1 MLNYSKLIGKLQEI
15 IKKRPAVS
23 VAVMAVF
30 LLAIWGFFSLFTG
43 EDAQSS
49 IPIYTVKQGPLKI
62 SITET
67 GTIQP
72 AEKVIVKN
80 QVEGST
86 TIVYIVDEGTK
97 VKKGD
102 LMMELDSSSLS
113 DKKVDQ
119 EISVQNADA
128 SRIDANEN
136 YEVSKNQAQSD
147 IESAQLTYDF
157 AQLDLKKYIEGEYP
171 DQLKEA
177 ESNITVA
184 KEELAQAEDTLEW
197 SKKLYEEGYLSE
209 SELEKDT
216 LSYTQ
221 KQLSVELK
229 EAAKELLVN
238 YTYKRQLAKLESD
251 VTQAKA
257 ALERTTRKAKANV
270 AQAEANKAAKQAEYE
285 RQVAKLKK
293 IENQLA
299 ATKIY
304 APADGTII
312 YATSAEQ
319 SRSRFGGQT
328 EPLKLGNSVRERQ
341 ELIHLPTTKGF
352 TVSISIPESSIDK
365 VKVGLPALITVDTI
379 PNVVYTGKVTY
390 VSNVVN
396 AQNAFMNPDL
406 KVYDTTITLEN
417 GGDMDL
423 LRSGMSCTAEVVIDQ
438 YENATYVPVQAVMS
452 VGGKQTVYIVKGSKL
467 KPRQVET
474 GLDNNIVIRI
484 ASGLEPGEIVSLSP
498 PLEQAEV
505 VQQNFEKLS
514 DVDTSNSATDA
525 SAGGQNAGPQA
536 VPNMSEGNN
545 NQGPSQEQQGGM
557 PSGQGQQGGMPSGQQ
572 GQRGNLISNFD
583 KDSDGKVSKSEFT
596 GPENAFSRFD
606 QDGDGYITAT
616 EASQMMQQMGSR
628 GNQDQGQT
636 QGDNQNQ
643 NQGNNQRGDQDSETR
658 YSTSGSTSESSDGG
672 PSGGFPS
679 GGFPS
684 GGGMPGGF

>member
-1 MLNYSKLIGKLQEI
+1 MLNYSKLFGKLQEI

-23 VAVMAVF
+23 VAGIAVLVFVLWGVM
-30 LLAIWGFFSLFTG
+30 SLFSG

-49 IPIYTVKQGPLKI
+49 IPTYTAKQGPLKI

-80 QVEGST
+80 EVEGST
-86 TIVYIVDEGTK
+86 TIVSIVEEGTK

-102 LMMELDSSSLS
+102 LMMELDSSTLS

-147 IESAQLTYDF
+147 IESAKLAYEF

-171 DQLKEA
+171 DQLKES

-184 KEELAQAEDTLEW
+184 EEEVAQAKDTLDW
-197 SKKLYEEGYLSE
+197 SKKLYEEGYLSQ

-229 EAAKELLVN
+229 KAAKDLLVN
-238 YTYKRQLAKLESD
+238 YTNKRQLAKLESD

-328 EPLKLGNSVRERQ
+328 EPLKLGNSVKERQ
-341 ELIHLPTTKGF
+341 DLIHLPTTKGF
-352 TVSISIPESSIDK
+352 TVSISVPESSIDK
-365 VKVGLPALITVDTI
+365 VKIGLPVLITVDTI

-406 KVYDTTITLEN
+406 KVYDTTIAMEN

-438 YENATYVPVQAVMS
+438 YEKATYIPVQAVMS
-452 VGGKQTVYIVKGSKL
+452 VGGKPTVYVVKGSKL
-467 KPRQVET
+467 KPRTVET
-474 GLDNNIVIRI
+474 GMDNNIVIRI
-484 ASGLEPGEIVSLSP
+484 ASGLEPGEVVSLSP
-498 PLEQAEV
+498 PLAQAAVSEQS
-505 VQQNFEKLS
+505 FEKLS
-514 DVDTSNSATDA
+514 DVEVPETATDA
-525 SAGGQNAGPQA
+525 TAGGEEGSQGTPAPAAAGGNDSQDSSQGRGTGTMPA
-536 VPNMSEGNN
+536 VQS
-545 NQGPSQEQQGGM
+545 QGG
-557 PSGQGQQGGMPSGQQ
+557 STPSGQQ
-572 GQRGNLISNFD
+572 GQGGGNMITRFD
-583 KDSDGKVSKSEFT
+583 KDSDGKVSKSEFS
-596 GPENAFSRFD
+596 GPENFFSQID
-606 QDGDGYITAT
+606 KDGDGFITST
-616 EASQMMQQMGSR
+616 EASQMQMGQRPS
-628 GNQDQGQT
+628 GNQG
-636 QGDNQNQ
+636 Q
-643 NQGNNQRGDQDSETR
+643 NQGTNQGVNQGANQGSSQDSDTR
-658 YSTSGSTSESSDGG
+658 YSTSGSTSDSTEGG
-672 PSGGFPS
+672 SMPGG
-679 GGFPS
+679 GGGG

>member
-1 MLNYSKLIGKLQEI
+1 MSNYSKLFGKLQEI

-23 VAVMAVF
+23 LAGIAVLVF
-30 LLAIWGFFSLFTG
+30 VLWGVLSLFSG

-49 IPIYTVKQGPLKI
+49 IPIYTAKQGPLKI

-80 QVEGST
+80 EVEGST
-86 TIVYIVDEGTK
+86 TIVFIVEEGTK

-102 LMMELDSSSLS
+102 LMMELDSSTLS

-147 IESAQLTYDF
+147 IESAKLAYEF

-184 KEELAQAEDTLEW
+184 EEEVAQAKDTLDW
-197 SKKLYEEGYLSE
+197 SKKLYEEGYLSQ

-229 EAAKELLVN
+229 QAAKDLLVD
-238 YTYKRQLAKLESD
+238 YTNKRQLAKLQSD

-293 IENQLA
+293 IEIQLT

-328 EPLKLGNSVRERQ
+328 EPLKLGNSVKERQ

-352 TVSISIPESSIDK
+352 TVSISVPESSIDK
-365 VKVGLPALITVDTI
+365 MKLGLPALITVDTI

-406 KVYDTTITLEN
+406 KVYDTTITMEN

-438 YENATYVPVQAVMS
+438 YENATYIPVQAVMS
-452 VGGKQTVYIVKGSKL
+452 VGGKPTVYVVKGSKL
-467 KPRQVET
+467 KPRTVET

-484 ASGLEPGEIVSLSP
+484 ASGLEPGETVSLSP
-498 PLEQAEV
+498 PLAQAAVVEQS
-505 VQQNFEKLS
+505 FEKLS
-514 DVDTSNSATDA
+514 DVDVPETATDA
-525 SAGGQNAGPQA
+525 AAGGQNAGSQGIPAAAGGNDSQDSSQGRGS
-536 VPNMSEGNN
+536 MSSE
-545 NQGPSQEQQGGM
+545 QGQGGN
-557 PSGQGQQGGMPSGQQ
+557 MPSGQQ
-572 GQRGNLISNFD
+572 GQQGQGGGNMITRFD
-583 KDSDGKVSKSEFT
+583 KDSDGKVSKAEFS
-596 GPENAFSRFD
+596 GPENFFSQID
-606 QDGDGYITAT
+606 KDGDGYITAT
-616 EASQMMQQMGSR
+616 EASQIQMGQRPS
-628 GNQDQGQT
+628 GT
-636 QGDNQNQ
+636 QGQ
-643 NQGNNQRGDQDSETR
+643 NQGTNQGANQGSSQDSDTR
-658 YSTSGSTSESSDGG
+658 YSTSGATSDSSESGG
-672 PSGGFPS
+672 MPSGGTP
-679 GGFPS
+679 GS